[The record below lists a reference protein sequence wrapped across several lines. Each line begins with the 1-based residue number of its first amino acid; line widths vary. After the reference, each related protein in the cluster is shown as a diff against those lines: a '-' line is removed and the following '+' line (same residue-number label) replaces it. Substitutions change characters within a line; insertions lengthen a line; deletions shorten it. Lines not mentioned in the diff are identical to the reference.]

1 MNPLKNLIGIGILFA
16 AAAASAVQLDWDR
29 NPETN
34 IVGYRIYVGQSS
46 RYYDSVIDVGNV
58 TSARVDKT
66 APGRY
71 YYAVTAY
78 NSDGLESDFSEE
90 VSSAVLAV
98 PVLTLASNAVYWT
111 AVANAQFYHVTWRTP
126 NSQSNTFIV
135 ESTVTTLSATNFP
148 HNSTVTVRAQ
158 ESNGFLGPISNS
170 VLISRPGAPRR
181 IRLSM
186 TLETNSAKAGSWES
200 LTNMVSFVDVK
211 EGAQLFRSRI
221 DYGLE
226 N

>member
-1 MNPLKNLIGIGILFA
+1 MKPLTYLLGILFA
-16 AAAASAVQLDWDR
+16 AATASAVQLDWDR

-46 RYYDSVIDVGNV
+46 RYYNRVIDVGNV
-58 TSARVDKT
+58 TTARVDNA

-71 YYAVTAY
+71 FYATTAY
-78 NSDGLESDFSEE
+78 NSEGLESDFSEE
-90 VSSAVLAV
+90 VSSAVLSA
-98 PVLTLASNAVYWT
+98 PVLTLASNAVHWT
-111 AVANAQFYHVTWRTP
+111 PVANAEFYHVSYLTP
-126 NSQSNTFIV
+126 NNQSNTAIV
-135 ESTVTTLSATNFP
+135 DATVRTMAATNFP
-148 HNSTVTVRAQ
+148 HNATVTVRAQ
-158 ESNGFLGPISNS
+158 ESNGFLGPLSNP

-181 IRLSM
+181 LRLSM
-186 TLETNSAKAGSWES
+186 TLQTNSAKAGEWES
-200 LTNMVSFVDVK
+200 LTNLVSFVDVK